1 MAKVKMI
8 IVGGFL
14 GAGKTTLLARAAQS
28 LARRGVKVG
37 LITNDQ
43 AANLVDTGVL
53 RQVGQEVKE
62 VAGACFCC
70 AFNRLLYVCDELIA
84 SFHPDIIIGEPVGS
98 CTDLSA
104 TVLQPMKKLCRD
116 SFDLAPFTVLID
128 PAEFLRN
135 IRGGDSAL
143 ESVRYI
149 FRKQIEEADLLVVSK
164 VDTLTPAALAEIQSL
179 IRREFPGI
187 PARTMA
193 AATGGG
199 VEEWLDA
206 ILAGGKSGERIARVD
221 YDTYADGEAALGW
234 LNAAVTLTA
243 PSPINWKVFGT
254 DLMTRMQTRLT
265 AAAARIA
272 HVKILLASE
281 GDKLKMS
288 LTANTGEPSVEG
300 AAPSGGRADLIVN
313 ARVQTDPADLKAIV
327 ERCIQEAAGKAIS
340 ADIVE
345 ITSFRPSRPNPVHR
359 FDSVV

>member
-14 GAGKTTLLARAAQS
+14 GAGKTTLLAKAAQK
-28 LARRGVKVG
+28 LAQRGLKVG

-53 RQVGQEVKE
+53 RQAGQEVKE

-70 AFNRLLYVCDELIA
+70 AFNRLLFVCDELIA
-84 SFHPDIIIGEPVGS
+84 SFGPDVIIGEPVGS

-116 SFDLAPFTVLID
+116 TFDLAPFTVLID

-135 IRGGDSAL
+135 ICGDASAV

-149 FRKQIEEADLLVVSK
+149 YRKQIEEADLLVVNK
-164 VDTLTPAALAEIQSL
+164 VDTLSPEALAQVQSL

-187 PARTMA
+187 PARTMSA
-193 AATGGG
+193 ADGGG
-199 VEEWLDA
+199 VGGWLDA
-206 ILAGGKSGERIARVD
+206 ILAGGNAGERIAQVD

-234 LNAAVTLTA
+234 LNAALTLTA
-243 PSPINWKVFGT
+243 PGPINWKAFGA
-254 DLMTRMQTRLT
+254 DLMTRMRTRLT

-272 HVKILLASE
+272 HLKILLASE
-281 GDKLKMS
+281 GGKLKMS
-288 LTANTGEPSVEG
+288 LTSNVGEVSVEG
-300 AAPSGGRADLIVN
+300 AASAGGRATLVVN
-313 ARVQTDPADLKAIV
+313 ARVQADPADLKAIV
-327 ERCIQEAAGKAIS
+327 ERCIQEAAGKSIS
-340 ADIVE
+340 AVIVE

-359 FDSVV
+359 FGSVV

>member
-1 MAKVKMI
+1 MI

-14 GAGKTTLLARAAQS
+14 GAGKTTLLAKAAQK
-28 LARRGVKVG
+28 LAQRGLKVG

-53 RQVGQEVKE
+53 RQAGQEVKE

-84 SFHPDIIIGEPVGS
+84 SFGPDVIIGEPVGS

-104 TVLQPMKKLCRD
+104 TVLQPMKKLCRGT
-116 SFDLAPFTVLID
+116 FDLVPFTVLID

-135 IRGGDSAL
+135 IRPDASTL

-149 FRKQIEEADLLVVSK
+149 YRKQIEEADLLVVNK
-164 VDTLTPAALAEIQSL
+164 ADTLSPAALAEVQSL
-179 IRREFPGI
+179 IHREFPGI
-187 PARTMA
+187 PARTMSSA
-193 AATGGG
+193 NGGG
-199 VEEWLDA
+199 VDEWLDA
-206 ILAGGKSGERIARVD
+206 ILAGGNAGERIAEVN

-234 LNAAVTLTA
+234 LNAAVTLAA
-243 PSPINWKVFGT
+243 PGPINWKVFGA
-254 DLMTRMQTRLT
+254 DLMARMQTRLT

-272 HVKILLASE
+272 HLKILLASE
-281 GDKLKMS
+281 GGKLKMS
-288 LTANTGEPSVEG
+288 LTCNAGEPSVEG
-300 AAPSGGRADLIVN
+300 AAPTGDRANLVVN
-313 ARVQTDPADLKAIV
+313 ARVQIDPQDLKAIV
-327 ERCIQEAAGKAIS
+327 ERCVQEAAGRAIS